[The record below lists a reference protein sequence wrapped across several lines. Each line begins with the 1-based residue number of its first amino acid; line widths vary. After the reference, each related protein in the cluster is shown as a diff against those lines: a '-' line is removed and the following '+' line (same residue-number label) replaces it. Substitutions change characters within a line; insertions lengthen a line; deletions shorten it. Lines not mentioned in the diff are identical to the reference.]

1 MTERFNPPNERSGAT
16 DLYLKWETAGVRTRR
31 LLDRPLTIGRDAGC
45 DICLAERTVSRRHA
59 VVSIVG
65 GRVHIDATTSTNG
78 IKLMEGRSNRATLDV
93 GQSFGIGETTFS
105 VVARP
110 AGQAA
115 AAAASQPNAAL
126 PAPQQFAPQPV
137 PPPIFRPPHMA
148 PPPIQPGFQPAFQS
162 VAPQRYSAQPQK
174 HLSLAVL
181 GAICLVAVLALG
193 GAAWYITG
201 FDPSFGS
208 SSDSSDGLGVAPTLQ
223 QVDSSWTYTPAVT
236 DGVSV
241 KYPPDWH
248 ADQPIRNQVVLREPD
263 SPNDRPVPNI
273 AFAFDQGVSATR
285 PAAVEGM
292 SAPVQTTVAGL
303 QGWEYHQVG
312 FGTPSTATFIDLP
325 YHGGRLQITATRGP
339 AVNLVPQLDEI
350 LKTMEVAP

>member
-1 MTERFNPPNERSGAT
+1 MADGVTRPPERSGANGF
-16 DLYLKWETAGVRTRR
+16 DLRWETAGVRARR
-31 LLDRPLTIGRDAGC
+31 PLDRPLTIGRGAGC

-59 VVSIVG
+59 VVSIAG
-65 GRVHIDATTSTNG
+65 GRVHIDASTSTNG
-78 IKLMEGRSNRATLDV
+78 IKLGARRTNRATLDV

-105 VVARP
+105 VVERP

-115 AAAASQPNAAL
+115 QAAAQPHQ
-126 PAPQQFAPQPV
+126 APFAPQPA
-137 PPPIFRPPHMA
+137 PQPAITPQMARPPLR
-148 PPPIQPGFQPAFQS
+148 PPLQPGSQF
-162 VAPQRYSAQPQK
+162 VAPQSYFAQPQR
-174 HLSLAVL
+174 HVSLAVL
-181 GAICLVAVLALG
+181 GAICLVAVLAIG

-201 FDPSFGS
+201 VGRSPGS
-208 SSDSSDGLGVAPTLQ
+208 GSDSSDGVGVAPTLE

-248 ADQPIRNQVVLREPD
+248 VDQPIANQVVLREPD
-263 SPNDRPVPNI
+263 SPDDRPVPHI
-273 AFAFDQGVSATR
+273 SFAFDQGVSATK

-303 QGWEYHQVG
+303 EGWEYHQVG
-312 FGTPSTATFIDLP
+312 FGTPSTATFINLS
-325 YHGGRLQITATRGP
+325 YHGGLLQITATRGP
-339 AVNLVPQLDEI
+339 AVNLVPQLNEI